1 MRRNQNEI
9 VDINEIETII
19 QQCDVVHIG
28 MSQENV
34 PYVIPMNY
42 GYSNRTFYFHGA
54 KEGRKIDIIKVN
66 PKVCFQLDTDH
77 RLITSEDRA
86 CDWTMKYASVIGY
99 GTMSI
104 VEAVEE
110 KEEALNLLMTQYGGQ
125 SENDYSDKMLE
136 RIGILKLIVTEMT
149 GKKSSE

>member
-1 MRRNQNEI
+1 MRRSQNEI

-99 GTMSI
+99 GVI
-104 VEAVEE
+104 KVVEDLEE
-110 KEEALNLLMTQYGGQ
+110 KVTALDLLMQHYGG
-125 SENDYSDKMLE
+125 EDHYTYGDKMLE
-136 RIGILKLIVTEMT
+136 RICILKLEIDGMT
-149 GKKSSE
+149 GKRSN